1 MAKKKKADEE
11 EDLPKGKVDEE
22 GDEII
27 DLDEWDDNLDEDVY
41 EDLSEIE
48 DDMLTDETEDE
59 EFGPEVDEVEKML
72 RKIKCDPCPGLSSKP
87 GCQVAKDFGCPKPNK

>member
-1 MAKKKKADEE
+1 MAKKKKAEKG
-11 EDLPKGKVDEE
+11 EDLPKGKVDED

-48 DDMLTDETEDE
+48 DDMLADETEDE
-59 EFGPEVDEVEKML
+59 EYGPEVDQVEKML

-87 GCQVAKDFGCPKPNK
+87 GCQVAKDFGCPKPDK